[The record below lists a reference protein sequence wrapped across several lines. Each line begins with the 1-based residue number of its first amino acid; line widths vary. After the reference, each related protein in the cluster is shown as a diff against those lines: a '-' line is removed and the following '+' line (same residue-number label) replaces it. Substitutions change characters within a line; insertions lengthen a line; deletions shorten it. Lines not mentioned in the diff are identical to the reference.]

1 MLGRQQSLHAWGCH
15 RVGRWLSRSCPP
27 WSVSS
32 GLSQLTMPGCVAIYP
47 LSQAGND
54 SVIFCSLFPPSGPRQ
69 ASPYPAPQMLF
80 PSVPVS
86 SSLFQVRLLPL
97 QCGHSLHSLPACVTE
112 PSLQHVAPIGPAF
125 PRAVSWHRFKP
136 LLTEPLP
143 PPDMSCLDFFTSAI
157 TPAENALP
165 HCPSRPLP
173 FPRGKCIPWP
183 LPCSRAHVLCAA
195 SANRPPRTVSTP
207 EAPHSAGLRAWHR
220 ADPAQTYL
228 FLHLEPCSEGL
239 QYPRTCSR

>member
-1 MLGRQQSLHAWGCH
+1 M
-15 RVGRWLSRSCPP
+15 GRWLSRSCPP

-69 ASPYPAPQMLF
+69 ASPYPAPQVLF

-165 HCPSRPLP
+165 HCPLQATA
-173 FPRGKCIPWP
+173 F
-183 LPCSRAHVLCAA
+183 
-195 SANRPPRTVSTP
+195 PPRQVHPLASSMQQGTRAVCCICQPPPPDSEHP
-207 EAPHSAGLRAWHR
+207 RSPPQCRAQGLAP
-220 ADPAQTYL
+220 
-228 FLHLEPCSEGL
+228 
-239 QYPRTCSR
+239 SRSCTNLLIPSLGTMQ

>member
-1 MLGRQQSLHAWGCH
+1 M
-15 RVGRWLSRSCPP
+15 GRWLSRSCPP

-54 SVIFCSLFPPSGPRQ
+54 SVIFCSLFPPSGPRR

-165 HCPSRPLP
+165 QATAFPPRQVHPLASSMQQ
-173 FPRGKCIPWP
+173 GT
-183 LPCSRAHVLCAA
+183 RAVCCTCQPP
-195 SANRPPRTVSTP
+195 PPRTVSTP

-228 FLHLEPCSEGL
+228 FLHLEACSEGL